1 MADNTHTA
9 DNSNYINMLTNAI
22 GQQLFAYTYS
32 GNILKNPDVTEKFK
46 KSLIFL
52 GKEGQ
57 IYNPLTGTYVGI
69 GQTAYTN
76 LSKYATNIEEKVDAL
91 NQALTS
97 SMVSAIYANHDP
109 NKEVFSYQADGMSF
123 DTYRGIHATNEI
135 IFRGLGDYDPE
146 TGARTGKSFLNVTDA
161 NATPT
166 NQELLNSAYYVDK
179 SIVGGP
185 HATSGITVSLVKG
198 ANYYRFNFKG
208 YNSDLHGITAV
219 GSDKVIVQNVFVG
232 ATAPSDVING
242 KVNYTDGAYTINP
255 SVVLD
260 ADTSFNKA
268 ITQLCGYLTREIPAD
283 DNDKIKLF
291 SEYYEAALDSKGES
305 QLYKN
310 GRNEF
315 IIDDKLTW
323 SYISS
328 AYAYTL
334 DFAQKFTQTEV
345 NRIYSEI
352 LGLEKGDDLIPVN
365 AYVIKKV
372 VADNSSYV
380 YDETTGLFAPQDG
393 DTTLLTDIVLNT
405 DTKFYQKVYFN
416 HVVNTTYKDVVSNS
430 TDKDLTLESND
441 KTSPIT
447 IRQYQLNS
455 ADALLVTGSTAGSV
469 DVYNTITDVTT
480 TGATKL
486 DTIELSL
493 DAQPENL
500 GTWSQLTTNVEYNYY
515 LAPDKSGSQYS
526 LDYFLKPVTSVDE
539 VNENYDYVVINTKSS
554 SSHNINISDGIN
566 TLKEVAYV
574 LDIITNG
581 NLDPNDP
588 ESSGIEMA
596 YSIAKNH
603 VDILKLDE
611 RLVKVEGGLNVVNNI
626 SHTDAG
632 DHKFATLNIESNK
645 YKTID
650 ISSLSTEDAVL
661 TDNIIANAWSSAYE
675 YILEKTVEG
684 NTTYISLL
692 DSVILSYQQ
701 AYNSY
706 VIHKDNGNDGLT
718 EPIFADY
725 CTNYDSA
732 NGDKLYIVEKT
743 KLASVDPQ
751 LTAYVGDVKLGVDL
765 TLAYTYTCNE
775 YSHNDGEGFVA
786 ITLNEIPNNNKKL
799 TIDIAVP
806 AKLDGLNASAIDS
819 NKSKYAAGDELD
831 ENTTLAEITAL
842 VENITGEE
850 FAIGTGEARKFDADG
865 KIIATGT
872 NCTVNI
878 TIDDTVKNVYAK
890 VTGVTYNLSNST
902 PSILTDNGFDG
913 NLYSSNVGGGT
924 VVADDSQ
931 LYNNTVYYLRYSRN
945 NTSIK
950 FANTEVDGLTSS
962 EWVKA
967 YTGQVVNDI
976 KNELAVANVNSYNY
990 AASLLTKLDS
1000 NVKVET
1006 GEVIDTI
1013 SVVDGKISV
1022 TSKELPTDKVVVM
1035 DVITGENGD
1044 TTHNQYELVT
1054 DYTTVDLATTSL
1066 YIVEGTRLKLHE
1078 ATGAD
1083 LADDVNV
1090 FDKNNELLSH
1100 DADHVK
1106 DSYKFGKNYA
1116 NYIPLYTQETAY
1128 KLIDNADLTFNTDYS
1143 IASYKGTETSIYKI
1157 STQVVNTEY
1166 ITAEFVHND
1175 KLSGGNGG
1183 NTLHLTTHITKLV
1196 DASANNKGFA
1206 DAYDVKQTLNNLFEW
1221 VDLDDL
1227 LDNIPTTE
1235 NP

>member
-1 MADNTHTA
+1 MADNTHTGE
-9 DNSNYINMLTNAI
+9 NSNYINMLTNAI

-32 GNILKNPDVTEKFK
+32 GEILNNPAVTEKFK

-76 LSKYATNIEEKVDAL
+76 LSNYANKIEEKVDAL

-109 NKEVFSYQADGMSF
+109 NTEVFTYKGEGMSL

-161 NATPT
+161 NATAT
-166 NQELLNSAYYVDK
+166 NQELLNTAYYVD
-179 SIVGGP
+179 SSMVGGP

-208 YNSDLHGITAV
+208 YNSDLHGVTAV
-219 GSDKVIVQNVFVG
+219 GSDKAIVQNVFVG
-232 ATAPSDVING
+232 ATSPEVVNGG
-242 KVNYTDGAYTINP
+242 KVGQTVDGSYQIDPA
-255 SVVLD
+255 VVLD
-260 ADTSFNKA
+260 TDTSFNTA
-268 ITQLCGYLTREIPAD
+268 ITQLCAYLLREVPATND
-283 DNDKIKLF
+283 DKIKLF
-291 SEYYEAALDSKGES
+291 SEYYEAALDSKGET

-352 LGLEKGDDLIPVN
+352 LGLENGADLIPVN
-365 AYVIKKV
+365 ASVIKKV
-372 VADNSSYV
+372 VADNNSYV
-380 YDETTGLFAPQDG
+380 FNTTTGVFELQG
-393 DTTLLTDIVLNT
+393 EDTTLLTDIVLNT

-430 TDKDLTLESND
+430 TDKDLTLEGDN

-447 IRQYQLNS
+447 IRQYQLDS
-455 ADALLVTGSTAGSV
+455 ANARLVTGSTDGSV
-469 DVYNTITDVTT
+469 DVYNTINDVTT
-480 TGATKL
+480 IGATK
-486 DTIELSL
+486 DGTIALSV
-493 DAQPENL
+493 DAQPANL
-500 GTWSQLTTNVEYNYY
+500 GTWAQLNDGAYEYY

-539 VNENYDYVVINTKSS
+539 VNENYDYVVVNTKSS

-581 NLDPNDP
+581 NLNPNDP

-626 SHTDAG
+626 SHSDAG

-645 YKTID
+645 YKTIN
-650 ISSLSTEDAVL
+650 ISSLSEEAV
-661 TDNIIANAWSSAYE
+661 DNVIANAWSSEYE

-706 VIHKDNGNDGLT
+706 VIHKDNGNDELE
-718 EPIFADY
+718 EPVFADY
-725 CTNYDSA
+725 CTNYDAA
-732 NGDKLYIVEKT
+732 NDKLYIVEKT

-806 AKLDGLNASAIDS
+806 AKFGGLNASSIEA
-819 NKSKYAAGDELD
+819 NTSKYAAGDPLD
-831 ENTTLAEITAL
+831 ENTTVAEIIAL
-842 VENITGEE
+842 IENISGKSFT
-850 FAIGTGEARKFDADG
+850 IPTDNRTFDASG
-865 KIIATGT
+865 KIIVENDP
-872 NCTVNI
+872 NCIVNI
-878 TIDDTVKNVYAK
+878 SINADVKNVYAK
-890 VTGVTYNLSNST
+890 VTSVTYNLVG
-902 PSILTDNGFDG
+902 SILTDKGFDG
-913 NLYSSNVGGGT
+913 TLYSSNEGAGT
-924 VVADDSQ
+924 VVANNSE
-931 LYNNTVYYLRYSRN
+931 LSNNTVYYLRYATKE
-945 NTSIK
+945 TSIK
-950 FANTEVDGLTSS
+950 FANTEVDGLASA

-976 KNELAVANVNSYNY
+976 KNDLAVANVNSYNY

-1013 SVVDGKISV
+1013 SIVDGKISV

-1044 TTHNQYELVT
+1044 TDHNEYVKVN
-1054 DYTTVDLATTSL
+1054 DFKAIDLAKTSL
-1066 YIVEGTRLKLHE
+1066 YIEDGTRLKLHV

-1083 LADDVNV
+1083 LADDTDV
-1090 FDKNNELLSH
+1090 FDKNGIELEEH
-1100 DADHVK
+1100 TDVVN

-1116 NYIPLYTQETAY
+1116 NYIPLYTKETAY
-1128 KLIDNADLTFNTDYS
+1128 KLIDNADLTFNADYS
-1143 IASYKGTETSIYKI
+1143 IASYQGTETSIYKI

-1175 KLSGGNGG
+1175 KLSGGDGG

-1196 DASANNKGFA
+1196 DASADNKGFA

-1227 LDNIPTTE
+1227 LDNMETQE
-1235 NP
+1235 